1 MTIKTLAV
9 TALMSLPLAGGA
21 QSLFPHWQT
30 LILGNNPTLISE
42 TRTTAASGADALTG
56 LTLADPEVSV
66 SYMFGTPSDVPNK
79 TNIEV
84 TQTFDFPTMSGARR
98 RLAQARGRVQDATM
112 LARRSQLALEV
123 EKALIEYV
131 YASRLT
137 AELEAWDALSA
148 RMLAEADT
156 ALETGAMTILEHNG
170 ISLQALAARDE
181 LDASRVELASAL
193 AALRIL
199 NGGKPLEDLPRDWP
213 DASLPPSLEE
223 WTELAMRVNPELEQ
237 AGAALELAS
246 REVDLRKKQGMPE
259 FSVGYVNELV
269 KGGNYHGASIGFSL
283 PLWSNRGRVKGAE
296 ALRQAA
302 EESLRSARES
312 FALKAQADWER
323 ATMLRQVWERYERA
337 WSEACDMTERHLST
351 ALQKKA
357 ISVTDWLGARATLK
371 EYALRRLQA
380 ARDWQL
386 ARAELYAPT
395 L

>member
-1 MTIKTLAV
+1 MTIKTLALA
-9 TALMSLPLAGGA
+9 ALAWLPLSGGA

-30 LILGNNPTLISE
+30 LILGNNPDLLSE
-42 TRTTAASGADALTG
+42 TRATAAANYDELTG
-56 LTLADPEVSV
+56 LTLADPEVNV
-66 SYMFGTPSDVPNK
+66 SYMFGAPADVPNK

-98 RLAQARGRVQDATM
+98 RVAQAQGRVQDASL

-131 YASRLT
+131 YASHLA
-137 AELEAWDALSA
+137 AELEEWEALSS

-156 ALETGAMTILEHNG
+156 ALEAGTITILEHNG
-170 ISLQALAARDE
+170 INLQTLAARDE

-193 AALRIL
+193 ATLHRL
-199 NGGKPLEDLPRDWP
+199 NGGKPLENLPQEWP

-223 WTELAMRVNPELEQ
+223 WTEQAMRVNPELEL
-237 AGAALELAS
+237 AGAALALAA
-246 REVDLRKKQGMPE
+246 REVELRKKQGLPE

-283 PLWSNRGRVKGAE
+283 PLWGNKGRVKGAE
-296 ALRQAA
+296 AVRQAA
-302 EESLRSARES
+302 EESLQNARES
-312 FALKAQADWER
+312 FALKAQSDWER
-323 ATMLRQVWERYERA
+323 ASMLRQVWERYDHA
-337 WSEACDMTERHLST
+337 WAEASALTERRLST
-351 ALQKKA
+351 ALQKKT
-357 ISVTDWLGARATLK
+357 ISIADWLRARTTLK

-380 ARDWQL
+380 AREWQL

>member
-1 MTIKTLAV
+1 MTIRTLAFA
-9 TALMSLPLAGGA
+9 ALTCLPLAGGA

-30 LILGNNPTLISE
+30 LILGNNPDLLSE
-42 TRTTAASGADALTG
+42 TRSTAAANADELTG
-56 LTLADPEVSV
+56 LTLADPEVNV
-66 SYMFGTPSDVPNK
+66 SYMLGVPSDVPNK

-98 RLAQARGRVQDATM
+98 RLAKAQGRVQDAALM
-112 LARRSQLALEV
+112 ARRSQLALEV

-137 AELEAWDALSA
+137 AELEEWDALSA

-156 ALETGAMTILEHNG
+156 ALKAGTMTIMEHNG
-170 ISLQALAARDE
+170 ISLQSLAARDE

-193 AALRIL
+193 AALRRL
-199 NGGKPLEDLPRDWP
+199 NGGKPLENLPQDWP

-246 REVDLRKKQGMPE
+246 REVDLRKKQGLPE

-283 PLWSNRGRVKGAE
+283 PLWGNRGRVKGAE

-302 EESLRSARES
+302 EESLQSARES

-323 ATMLRQVWERYERA
+323 ATLLRQVWERYERA
-337 WSEACDMTERHLST
+337 WAEASAMTERHLST

-357 ISVTDWLGARATLK
+357 ISITDWLRTRATLK
-371 EYALRRLQA
+371 EYAMRRLQA
-380 ARDWQL
+380 AREWQL

>member
-9 TALMSLPLAGGA
+9 AALVSLPLAGGA

-42 TRTTAASGADALTG
+42 TRTTAASNADALTG

-66 SYMFGTPSDVPNK
+66 SYMFGAPSDVPNK

-98 RLAQARGRVQDATM
+98 RLAQAQGRVQDATL

-131 YASRLT
+131 YASKLT
-137 AELEAWDALSA
+137 AELETWDTLSA

-156 ALETGAMTILEHNG
+156 ALKTGAMTILEHND

-193 AALRIL
+193 AALRLL
-199 NGGKPLEDLPRDWP
+199 NGGKPLENLPQDWP

-246 REVDLRKKQGMPE
+246 REVDLRKKQGLPE

-283 PLWSNRGRVKGAE
+283 PLWGNRGRVKGAE
-296 ALRQAA
+296 VLRQAA
-302 EESLRSARES
+302 EESLHNARES
-312 FALKAQADWER
+312 FALKAQSNWER

-337 WSEACDMTERHLST
+337 WTEASDMTERHLSA

>member
-1 MTIKTLAV
+1 MTIRTLAFA
-9 TALMSLPLAGGA
+9 ALTCLPLAGGA

-30 LILGNNPTLISE
+30 LILGNNPDLLSE
-42 TRTTAASGADALTG
+42 TRSTAAANADELTG
-56 LTLADPEVSV
+56 LTLADPEVNV
-66 SYMFGTPSDVPNK
+66 SYMLGVPSDVPNK

-84 TQTFDFPTMSGARR
+84 TQTFDFPTMSGARC
-98 RLAQARGRVQDATM
+98 RLAKAQGRVQDAALM
-112 LARRSQLALEV
+112 ARRSQLALEV

-137 AELEAWDALSA
+137 AELEEWDALSA

-156 ALETGAMTILEHNG
+156 ALKAGTMTIMEHNG
-170 ISLQALAARDE
+170 ISLQSLAARDE
-181 LDASRVELASAL
+181 LDASRVELASTL
-193 AALRIL
+193 AALRRL
-199 NGGKPLEDLPRDWP
+199 NGGKPLENLPQDWP

-246 REVDLRKKQGMPE
+246 REVDLRKKQGLPE

-283 PLWSNRGRVKGAE
+283 PLWGNRGRVKGAE

-302 EESLRSARES
+302 EESLQSARES

-337 WSEACDMTERHLST
+337 WAEASAMTERHLST

-357 ISVTDWLGARATLK
+357 ISITDWLGARATLK
-371 EYALRRLQA
+371 EYAMRRLQA
-380 ARDWQL
+380 AREWQL

>member
-1 MTIKTLAV
+1 MTIRTLAFA
-9 TALMSLPLAGGA
+9 ALTCLPLAGGA

-30 LILGNNPTLISE
+30 LILGNNPDLLSE
-42 TRTTAASGADALTG
+42 TRSTAAANADELTG
-56 LTLADPEVSV
+56 LTLADPEVNV
-66 SYMFGTPSDVPNK
+66 SYMLGVPSDVPNK

-98 RLAQARGRVQDATM
+98 RLAKAQGRVQDAALM
-112 LARRSQLALEV
+112 ARRSQLALEV

-137 AELEAWDALSA
+137 AELEEWDALSA

-156 ALETGAMTILEHNG
+156 ALKAGTMTIMEHNG
-170 ISLQALAARDE
+170 ISLQSLAARDE
-181 LDASRVELASAL
+181 LDASRVELASTL
-193 AALRIL
+193 AALRRL
-199 NGGKPLEDLPRDWP
+199 NGGKPLENLPQDWP

-246 REVDLRKKQGMPE
+246 REVDLRKKQGLPE

-283 PLWSNRGRVKGAE
+283 PLWGNRGRVKGAE

-302 EESLRSARES
+302 EESLQSARES

-337 WSEACDMTERHLST
+337 WAEASAMTERHLST

-357 ISVTDWLGARATLK
+357 ISITDWLGARATLK
-371 EYALRRLQA
+371 EYAMRRLQA
-380 ARDWQL
+380 AREWQL

>member
-1 MTIKTLAV
+1 MTIRTLAFA
-9 TALMSLPLAGGA
+9 ALTCLPLAGGA

-30 LILGNNPTLISE
+30 LILGNNPDLLSE
-42 TRTTAASGADALTG
+42 TRSTAAANADELTG
-56 LTLADPEVSV
+56 LTLADPEVNV
-66 SYMFGTPSDVPNK
+66 SYMLGVPSDVPNK

-98 RLAQARGRVQDATM
+98 RLAKAQGRVQDAALM
-112 LARRSQLALEV
+112 ARRSQLALEV

-137 AELEAWDALSA
+137 AELEEWDALSA

-156 ALETGAMTILEHNG
+156 ALKAGTMTIMEHNG
-170 ISLQALAARDE
+170 ISLQSLAARDE

-193 AALRIL
+193 AALRRL
-199 NGGKPLEDLPRDWP
+199 NGGKPLENLPQDWP

-246 REVDLRKKQGMPE
+246 REVDLRKKQGLPE

-283 PLWSNRGRVKGAE
+283 PLWGNRGRVKGAE

-302 EESLRSARES
+302 EESLQSARES

-323 ATMLRQVWERYERA
+323 ATLLRQVWERYERA
-337 WSEACDMTERHLST
+337 WAEASAMTERHLST

-357 ISVTDWLGARATLK
+357 ISITDWLGARATLK
-371 EYALRRLQA
+371 EYAMRRLQA
-380 ARDWQL
+380 AREWQL

>member
-1 MTIKTLAV
+1 MTIKTLALA
-9 TALMSLPLAGGA
+9 ALAWLPLAGGA

-30 LILGNNPTLISE
+30 LILGNNPDLLSE
-42 TRTTAASGADALTG
+42 TRATAAANYDELTG
-56 LTLADPEVSV
+56 LTLADPEVNV
-66 SYMFGTPSDVPNK
+66 SYMFGAPADVPNK

-98 RLAQARGRVQDATM
+98 RVAQAQGRVQDASL

-137 AELEAWDALSA
+137 AELEEWDALSA

-156 ALETGAMTILEHNG
+156 ALKAGTMTIMEHNG
-170 ISLQALAARDE
+170 ISLQSLAARDE

-193 AALRIL
+193 AALRRL
-199 NGGKPLEDLPRDWP
+199 NGGKPLENLPQEWP

-223 WTELAMRVNPELEQ
+223 WTEQAMRVNPELEL
-237 AGAALELAS
+237 AGAALALAA
-246 REVDLRKKQGMPE
+246 REVELRKKQSLPE

-283 PLWSNRGRVKGAE
+283 PLWGNRGRVKGAE
-296 ALRQAA
+296 DLRQAA
-302 EESLRSARES
+302 EESLQSARES

-337 WSEACDMTERHLST
+337 WAEASAMTERHLST

-357 ISVTDWLGARATLK
+357 ISITDWLGARATLK

-380 ARDWQL
+380 AREWQL

>member
-1 MTIKTLAV
+1 MTIRTLAFA
-9 TALMSLPLAGGA
+9 ALTCLPLAGGA

-30 LILGNNPTLISE
+30 LILGNNPDLLSE
-42 TRTTAASGADALTG
+42 TRSTAAANADELTG
-56 LTLADPEVSV
+56 LTLADPEVNV
-66 SYMFGTPSDVPNK
+66 SYMLGVPSDVPNK

-84 TQTFDFPTMSGARR
+84 TQTFDFPTMSGARH
-98 RLAQARGRVQDATM
+98 RLAKAQGRVQDAALM
-112 LARRSQLALEV
+112 ARRSQLALEV

-137 AELEAWDALSA
+137 AELEEWDALSA

-156 ALETGAMTILEHNG
+156 ALKAGTMTIMEHNG
-170 ISLQALAARDE
+170 ISLQSLAARDE

-193 AALRIL
+193 AALRRL
-199 NGGKPLEDLPRDWP
+199 NGGKPLENLPQDWP

-246 REVDLRKKQGMPE
+246 REVDLRKKQGLPE

-283 PLWSNRGRVKGAE
+283 PLWGNRGRVKGAE

-302 EESLRSARES
+302 EESLQSARES

-337 WSEACDMTERHLST
+337 WAEASAMTERHLST

-357 ISVTDWLGARATLK
+357 ISITDWLGARATLK

-380 ARDWQL
+380 AREWQL
-386 ARAELYAPT
+386 ARAQLYAPT

>member
-1 MTIKTLAV
+1 MTIRTLAFA
-9 TALMSLPLAGGA
+9 ALTCLPLAGGA

-30 LILGNNPTLISE
+30 LILGNNPDLLSE
-42 TRTTAASGADALTG
+42 TRSTAAANADELTG
-56 LTLADPEVSV
+56 LTLADPEVNV
-66 SYMFGTPSDVPNK
+66 SYMLGVPSDVPNK

-98 RLAQARGRVQDATM
+98 RLAKAQGRVQDAALM
-112 LARRSQLALEV
+112 ARRSQLALEV

-137 AELEAWDALSA
+137 AELEEWDALSA

-156 ALETGAMTILEHNG
+156 ALEAGTMTILEHNG
-170 ISLQALAARDE
+170 ISLQSLAARDE

-193 AALRIL
+193 AALHRL
-199 NGGKPLEDLPRDWP
+199 NGGKPLENLPQAWP

-246 REVDLRKKQGMPE
+246 REVDLRKKQGLPE

-283 PLWSNRGRVKGAE
+283 PLWGNRGRVKGAE

-302 EESLRSARES
+302 EESLQSARES

-337 WSEACDMTERHLST
+337 WAEASAMTERHLST

-357 ISVTDWLGARATLK
+357 ISITDWLRTRATLK

-380 ARDWQL
+380 AREWQL

>member
-1 MTIKTLAV
+1 MTIRTLAFA
-9 TALMSLPLAGGA
+9 ALTCLPLAGGA

-30 LILGNNPTLISE
+30 LILGNNPDLLSE
-42 TRTTAASGADALTG
+42 TRSTAAANADELTG
-56 LTLADPEVSV
+56 LTLADPEVNV
-66 SYMFGTPSDVPNK
+66 SYMLGVPSDVPNK

-98 RLAQARGRVQDATM
+98 RLAKAQGRVQDAALM
-112 LARRSQLALEV
+112 ARRSQLALEV

-137 AELEAWDALSA
+137 AELEEWDALSA

-156 ALETGAMTILEHNG
+156 ALKAGTMTIMEHNG
-170 ISLQALAARDE
+170 ISLQSLAARDE

-193 AALRIL
+193 AALRRL
-199 NGGKPLEDLPRDWP
+199 NGGKPLENLPQDWP

-246 REVDLRKKQGMPE
+246 REVDLRKKQGLPE

-283 PLWSNRGRVKGAE
+283 PLWGNRGRVKGAE

-302 EESLRSARES
+302 EESLQSARES

-337 WSEACDMTERHLST
+337 WAEASAMTERHLST

-357 ISVTDWLGARATLK
+357 ISITDWLGARATLK
-371 EYALRRLQA
+371 EYAMRRLLA
-380 ARDWQL
+380 AREWQL

>member
-1 MTIKTLAV
+1 MTIRTLAFA
-9 TALMSLPLAGGA
+9 ALTCLPLAGGA

-30 LILGNNPTLISE
+30 LILGNNPDLLSE
-42 TRTTAASGADALTG
+42 TRSTAAANADELTG
-56 LTLADPEVSV
+56 LTLADPEVNV
-66 SYMFGTPSDVPNK
+66 SYMLGVPSDVPNK

-98 RLAQARGRVQDATM
+98 RLAKAQGRVQDAALM
-112 LARRSQLALEV
+112 ARRSQLALEV

-137 AELEAWDALSA
+137 AELEEWDALSA

-156 ALETGAMTILEHNG
+156 ALEAGTMTILEHNG
-170 ISLQALAARDE
+170 ISLQSLAARDE

-193 AALRIL
+193 AALHRL
-199 NGGKPLEDLPRDWP
+199 NGGKPMENLPQDWP

-246 REVDLRKKQGMPE
+246 REVDLRKKQGLPE

-283 PLWSNRGRVKGAE
+283 PLWGNRGRVKGAE

-302 EESLRSARES
+302 EESLQTTRES

-337 WSEACDMTERHLST
+337 WAEASAMTERHLST

-357 ISVTDWLGARATLK
+357 ISITDWLGARATLK

-380 ARDWQL
+380 AREWQL